1 MHTEPAN
8 EGPVR
13 VRLMGE
19 PQLLTGHVESISAGI
34 ADRERSDSPDLLAN
48 INPTFTWVR
57 LAQRVPVRVKLDG
70 VPPAVQLVLGRTAT
84 VHVGHQAN

>member
-70 VPPAVQLVLGRTAT
+70 VPPGFSWCLAERQRCT
-84 VHVGHQAN
+84 